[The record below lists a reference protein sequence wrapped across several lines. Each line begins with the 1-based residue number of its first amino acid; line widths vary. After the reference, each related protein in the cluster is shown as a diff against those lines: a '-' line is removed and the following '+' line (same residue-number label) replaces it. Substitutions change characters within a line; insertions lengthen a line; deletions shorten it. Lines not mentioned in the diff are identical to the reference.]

1 MQMKIKSLGMKKA
14 VKVKENIHNQNLIM
28 ETQLALLKMQDD
40 TSDEMTM
47 VEEIESQ
54 LKLTQQVIDFI
65 KTILKLDDKKVK
77 QIEEDLSFD
86 DLADVVSEIILRF
99 QGATEKDIEKV
110 KEEQKK
116 IAKERKDPLEEKN
129 DSEKSE

>member
-54 LKLTQQVIDFI
+54 LKLTKQVIDFI

-99 QGATEKDIEKV
+99 QGATDEDIEKV

-116 IAKERKDPLEEKN
+116 IAKENQDPLEEKS

>member
-54 LKLTQQVIDFI
+54 LKLTKQVIDFI

-99 QGATEKDIEKV
+99 QGATDEDIEKM

-116 IAKERKDPLEEKN
+116 IAKENQDPLEEKS

>member
-47 VEEIESQ
+47 VEEIEPQ
-54 LKLTQQVIDFI
+54 LKLTKQVIDFI

-99 QGATEKDIEKV
+99 QGATDEDIEKV

-116 IAKERKDPLEEKN
+116 IAKENQDPLEEKS

>member
-1 MQMKIKSLGMKKA
+1 MKKA

-54 LKLTQQVIDFI
+54 LKLTKQVIDFI

-99 QGATEKDIEKV
+99 QGATDEDIEKV

-116 IAKERKDPLEEKN
+116 IAKENQDPLEEKS

>member
-54 LKLTQQVIDFI
+54 LKLTKQVIDFI

-99 QGATEKDIEKV
+99 QGATDEDIEKV

-116 IAKERKDPLEEKN
+116 IAKENQDPLEEKSG
-129 DSEKSE
+129 SEKSE

>member
-54 LKLTQQVIDFI
+54 LKLTKQVIDFI

-99 QGATEKDIEKV
+99 QGATDEDIEKM

-116 IAKERKDPLEEKN
+116 IAKENQDPLEEKS
-129 DSEKSE
+129 DSKKSE

>member
-1 MQMKIKSLGMKKA
+1 
-14 VKVKENIHNQNLIM
+14 M

-54 LKLTQQVIDFI
+54 LKLTKQVIDFI

-99 QGATEKDIEKV
+99 QGATDEDIEKV

-116 IAKERKDPLEEKN
+116 IAKENQDPLEEKS